1 MNFLCETVVFVFV
14 VAVIVVATVVVV
26 AVVLLSRFKIEKQI
40 L

>member
-26 AVVLLSRFKIEKQI
+26 ADVLLSRFKIEKQI